1 MLIPIIIYFA
11 GYAIILYVPYPYCL
25 AGFALMTAGIALL
38 AKEAFKLEDNPK
50 KCREVF
56 T

>member
-1 MLIPIIIYFA
+1 
-11 GYAIILYVPYPYCL
+11 
-25 AGFALMTAGIALL
+25 MTAGIALL